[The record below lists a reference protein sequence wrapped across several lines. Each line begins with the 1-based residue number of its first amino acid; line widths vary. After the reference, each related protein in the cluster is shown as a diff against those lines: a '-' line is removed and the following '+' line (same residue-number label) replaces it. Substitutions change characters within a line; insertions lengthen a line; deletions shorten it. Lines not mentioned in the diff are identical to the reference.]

1 MLIPITIDTQDLM
14 QKFSLTKEQ
23 VESVCDNIAKSLA
36 ASYARQLQQV
46 ANVALHQTRQRYVK
60 NIRVIDSGRMEGTVM
75 LDYSKDKLIKMLEEG
90 ASPFDIKEGLL
101 NSSKVKVGKNGKKY
115 ITVPFRW
122 GTPGAVGD
130 ADVFSG
136 IMPTEVYNAVRSMSQ
151 TIPVAGG
158 GMRTPGLNT
167 STLSN
172 PFLTT
177 SLTRKTIADSAG
189 KVLFNQYEHKTSL
202 YSGITQ
208 QSDGAT
214 GQNRYFSFRRVSTN
228 SDDDAFIHPGI
239 EQYNL
244 VKKALGDFDQTKE
257 LSRAL
262 DVEWNKL
269 GF

>member
-1 MLIPITIDTQDLM
+1 MLIPIIIDTADLA

-23 VESVCDNIAKSLA
+23 VESVCDNIAKGLA
-36 ASYARQLQQV
+36 ASYARNLQDE
-46 ANVALHQTRQRYVK
+46 ANIALHQTKQRYVK
-60 NIRVIDSGRMEGTVM
+60 NIRVIDSGRLTGTVM

-90 ASPFDIKEGLL
+90 ASPFDIKQGLM
-101 NSSKVKVGKNGKKY
+101 NSSKVKVGKNGKRY

-136 IMPTEVYNAVRSMSQ
+136 VMPTEVYNAVRSMSQ
-151 TIPVAGG
+151 TIPVRGG
-158 GMRTPGLNT
+158 GSRTPGLNT

-172 PFLTT
+172 PFLAAPLQRRAI
-177 SLTRKTIADSAG
+177 SDSAG
-189 KVLFNQYEHKTSL
+189 KVLFNEYKHKTSL

-208 QSDGAT
+208 QKDGAT

-228 SDDDAFIHPGI
+228 SDSDAFVHPGI
-239 EQYNL
+239 EQYHL
-244 VKKALGDFDQTKE
+244 VQKALSSFDQTKE
-257 LSRAL
+257 LSKAL
-262 DVEWNKL
+262 DIEWSKL